1 MVLKGCQFSCYRSN
15 PAVFCANPVADDN
28 GLDIF
33 FEGRI
38 SRKQRGNKGVKNY
51 HADRYQLLTVKDPQ
65 KDEAAIIE
73 VLSAI
78 MADEL
83 SNDLVLL
90 NYYNEI
96 PVSFGASIERI
107 ERGVVDITVHRLQ
120 FVAMRMQRMTFIKSE
135 HLPYCVIAKVL
146 KVKKE
151 ESLALLTQFSYVN
164 ISSEQRMYVR
174 VKIQGRVEVVFNSD
188 KQEVRGTIS
197 DISYG
202 GVAIQAPQAIEIKQ
216 NARGMVTLC
225 LPAAKLEI
233 PGTFLRV
240 DELQGSHK
248 YIIQLE
254 TDPKS
259 EKIISHFIFQ
269 EQIEIL
275 RELKDMCV

>member
-1 MVLKGCQFSCYRSN
+1 M
-15 PAVFCANPVADDN
+15 
-28 GLDIF
+28 
-33 FEGRI
+33 
-38 SRKQRGNKGVKNY
+38 KNY
-51 HADRYQLLTVKDPQ
+51 HSDRYQLLTVKDVR

-96 PVSFGASIERI
+96 PVSFGATIERI
-107 ERGVVDITVHRLQ
+107 ERGVVDMMVHRLQ
-120 FVAMRMQRMTFIKSE
+120 VVAMQMQMLTFIKSK

-151 ESLALLTQFSYVN
+151 ESLALLTQFSYVH

-174 VKIQGRVEVVFNSD
+174 VKVLGRFEAVFSSD
-188 KQEVRGTIS
+188 KEEVRGIIS

-202 GVAIQAPQAIEIKQ
+202 GVAILAPCGTEIKE
-216 NARGMVTLC
+216 NAKGTVTLC
-225 LPAAKLEI
+225 LSAAKLDL
-233 PGTFLRV
+233 PGTFLRI
-240 DELQGSHK
+240 DEHQGSIK
-248 YIIQLE
+248 YIIKLE

-269 EQIEIL
+269 EQVEIL
-275 RELKDMCV
+275 RELKDMSG